1 MELTQVTEDEQTTN
15 FVLNT
20 NKVVFGNR
28 RLVRTKILQI
38 LTAHFVSNTPIEL
51 LINHIFNRYFIV
63 DEEYNDSDS
72 NNIKLSANEVIVD
85 EEKLA
90 DINYDSLISWKPND
104 QEFAM
109 TIIHSTIKNYDL
121 FVEYIKKTSDNW
133 AFDRIAILDRVIMMI
148 AMSEF
153 LCAPDVPIKVTIN
166 EALELA
172 KTFSTPKSTMYVN
185 GMLEKI
191 KDILEA
197 KKLIYKSE
205 RGLQSGKYS

>member
-1 MELTQVTEDEQTTN
+1 MELTQVTEDEQITN

-63 DEEYNDSDS
+63 DEEYNDSDN